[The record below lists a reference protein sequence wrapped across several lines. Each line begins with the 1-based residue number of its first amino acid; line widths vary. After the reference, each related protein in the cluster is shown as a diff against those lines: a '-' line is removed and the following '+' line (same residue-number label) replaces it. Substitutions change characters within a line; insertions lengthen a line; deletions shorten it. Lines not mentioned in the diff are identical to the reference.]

1 MYYFTLCGWTHLVSF
16 LFMLLPMHTTPHT
29 QQKFLRGLKLLD
41 SAVMDQVYSFRDVE
55 EEPYTICR
63 WLRATKFKADAIL
76 QRLEENQPMFERA
89 QKQDFYP
96 MPTQTLGA
104 PVSVFLSQYPFLPIG
119 SAKNG
124 CPVNYFIAGQ
134 INPEGIL
141 SITTIDRLE
150 GYFWWSFMWKMKDEV
165 RRAQEKD
172 PDFVRMEGINIVDLK
187 GLSSAALSSETIEVI
202 KVSAKVAD
210 FFPETLHCMLILNAP
225 GFFSFSW
232 TIIKKFLD
240 ARTAARIQVFSSEEK
255 GLQALRALIGSAQ
268 IPRDYGGGNISI
280 QQAFAKQAADPSL
293 LRQEVELVHVKK
305 GKTTLSKHTWKLQ
318 QGEVMTINVYTR
330 SVSGACVIAYLNG
343 QALATAEAV
352 CSLNDEDDEAV
363 PLPICVRLAN
373 IKHPGMVSMEVQDL
387 DNAPRHHRGMSRGY
401 FLIVGDV
408 KLVI

>member
-1 MYYFTLCGWTHLVSF
+1 
-16 LFMLLPMHTTPHT
+16 MLLPMHTTPHT

>member
-1 MYYFTLCGWTHLVSF
+1 
-16 LFMLLPMHTTPHT
+16 MHTTPHT